1 MLSTNLQV
9 LKYPFEVHLIV
20 AKMVFSY
27 MLPGTLARTV
37 LLKRKEINN
46 VNGALDLALRSPR
59 NVYGND
65 YHILCTYQ
73 RLQAI
78 LALLLLK

>member
-9 LKYPFEVHLIV
+9 RKYPFEVHLSV
-20 AKMVFSY
+20 DKMAFSY
-27 MLPGTLARTV
+27 MLPGTLARNGSA
-37 LLKRKEINN
+37 KNKEINN

-65 YHILCTYQ
+65 YHICVLINSYKQ
-73 RLQAI
+73 Y
-78 LALLLLK
+78 